1 MMENNE
7 FEHEISSFYNEL
19 INSKKEYLQLFSK
32 LQIQIEGWF
41 RGELMKYFN
50 DNVHELTNK
59 NREVKIPDQEP
70 GKRKKADFKIKIN
83 GNCCWIELKHLLI
96 GNQINKSNSFKL
108 DFYFK
113 GYNLSSIVN
122 DIDKLKSVKPDPA
135 YILAFV
141 SVNDSSITSKDD
153 LETGLGDLLKEFNV
167 SADKIEVDFD
177 NDSRFGY
184 FILKMKPNHNQT
196 Y

>member
-1 MMENNE
+1 MDSNKLENN
-7 FEHEISSFYNEL
+7 IKSFYEDL
-19 INSKKEYLQLFSK
+19 IKYKKNYLQLFSK
-32 LQIQIEGWF
+32 LQIQIEGWY
-41 RGELMKYFN
+41 RGELMKYFD

-113 GYNLSSIVN
+113 DYNSSSIVN

-167 SADKIEVDFD
+167 SADKIAVDFD
-177 NDSRFGY
+177 NDSQFGY
-184 FILKMKPNHNQT
+184 FILKLRI
-196 Y
+196 

>member
-1 MMENNE
+1 M
-7 FEHEISSFYNEL
+7 
-19 INSKKEYLQLFSK
+19 QLFSR
-32 LQIQIEGWF
+32 LEIQIEGWF
-41 RGELMKYFN
+41 RGELMNYFDKSVDEMN
-50 DNVHELTNK
+50 PDK
-59 NREVKIPDQEP
+59 REVLLPNQSNKE
-70 GKRKKADFKIKIN
+70 RKKVDFKIKEN
-83 GNCCWIELKHLLI
+83 GQLCWIELKHLLI

-113 GYNLSSIVN
+113 GYNSSSIVN

-141 SVNDSSITSKDD
+141 SVNGNSIIGKDD
-153 LETGLGDLLKEFNV
+153 LEKVLDDLLKEFNV
-167 SADKIEVDFD
+167 SADKIAVDFD

-184 FILKMKPNHNQT
+184 FILKLKPEDDHI